1 MGGFRVGFW
10 DRRAKLYKVEDF
22 KTLINTHT
30 LPGQTEGFKVGCG
43 GMGGQVGGGMGGQ
56 RDGWIGRRKE
66 WVDRWEEREGKGGVW
81 VQLSYEAKKKS

>member
-1 MGGFRVGFW
+1 MLLAMGGFRVGFW

-43 GMGGQVGGGMGGQ
+43 GMGGWVG
-56 RDGWIGRRKE
+56 
-66 WVDRWEEREGKGGVW
+66 V
-81 VQLSYEAKKKS
+81 

>member
-1 MGGFRVGFW
+1 MGFW

-43 GMGGQVGGGMGGQ
+43 GMGGQ
-56 RDGWIGRRKE
+56 RDGWIEG

-81 VQLSYEAKKKS
+81 VQLSYEAKIKS

>member
-1 MGGFRVGFW
+1 LLNIIISIIIFKMLLAMGGFRVGFW

-43 GMGGQVGGGMGGQ
+43 GMGG
-56 RDGWIGRRKE
+56 
-66 WVDRWEEREGKGGVW
+66 
-81 VQLSYEAKKKS
+81 